1 MKTKLK
7 QVVFAL
13 SATVAIA
20 SLTAG
25 TVSFVQ
31 LAKTDFTGIRG
42 QEIVT
47 PEKAQQQAP
56 EITQEAT
63 VTTNS
68 IVMPIIAGAEYSL
81 DEETWQDS
89 NIFSGLTPGQ
99 AYTVYVRMA
108 ETEKLLASDSV
119 KVEITLDKLTQEYPE
134 VEQVEVI
141 FTTDTITMP
150 IIVGA
155 EYSINDGNTWQNSN
169 VFDNLTPGQQY
180 IVYIRYAETTTQYAS
195 DITAVSITLE
205 KLEQST
211 PSSITET
218 SKTPTSIT
226 MPVIEN
232 IEYSLNNETW
242 QDSNVFNDL
251 TPGQTYTVFVR
262 YKETNTQYA
271 SDVISVEIT
280 LDKLTQDPPQNITI
294 ESTTPT
300 SITMTNVEG
309 VEYSL
314 NSLED
319 WQDSNIFEGLTPGST
334 YTVYVRMAETDTHYA
349 SGILPAATMV
359 LGKFTQNQPE
369 LTQVEETTPYS
380 INLTPGSTYTV
391 YYRLKETATHYAS
404 PWNSIEVTLDK
415 LTLDA
420 PQFTITSY
428 NATSITVTPIENAEY
443 SLNGTVWQDSNVF
456 ENLTPGTMYT
466 IYARYKETATNY
478 QSEYNQNSVTL
489 PKETAVMPNIY
500 GFEAVTDTTI
510 TIPYSQGVEYSLNGS
525 DWQDENTFSN
535 LTPNTEYTV
544 YYRTKETATLYP
556 SETAQLTAITCSK
569 IPGLYVDGS
578 LSMTWQDLIT
588 NNYFV
593 VGISGLSNNVLQ
605 RGSNANLTSLT
616 GELVID
622 GRVTEVEEGVFENTQ
637 FSNFVLS
644 PQIKTLK
651 TNMFK
656 DCLNLTSFTIPE
668 TVTTVRYSAF
678 SGCDNLKTIT
688 ILSPVLYG
696 SVNQTTYPQT
706 HNPGL
711 IPNSVETIYLTEEN
725 SSLQTQTYWSYY
737 AGKYVVLS
745 DEEN

>member
-31 LAKTDFTGIRG
+31 FAKTDFTGIRG

-99 AYTVYVRMA
+99 TYIVYVRMT
-108 ETEKLLASDSV
+108 ETESLLASDSV
-119 KVEITLDKLTQEYPE
+119 KVEITLDKLTQE
-134 VEQVEVI
+134 
-141 FTTDTITMP
+141 
-150 IIVGA
+150 
-155 EYSINDGNTWQNSN
+155 
-169 VFDNLTPGQQY
+169 TPNILQEE
-180 IVYIRYAETTTQYAS
+180 ETTPY
-195 DITAVSITLE
+195 
-205 KLEQST
+205 
-211 PSSITET
+211 
-218 SKTPTSIT
+218 SIT

-232 IEYSLNNETW
+232 GEYSLNNETW

-262 YKETNTQYA
+262 YKETATQYA
-271 SDVISVEIT
+271 SNVISIEIT

-300 SITMTNVEG
+300 SITMTYVEG

-319 WQDSNIFEGLTPGST
+319 WQDSNIFEGLTPGQT
-334 YTVYVRMAETDTHYA
+334 YSVYVRMAETDTHYA
-349 SGILPAATMV
+349 SGILAAASMS
-359 LGKFTQNQPE
+359 LGKFTQNQLE
-369 LTQVEETTPYS
+369 LTQEEETTPYS
-380 INLTPGSTYTV
+380 ITMPIIENGEYSLNNETWQDSNVFNNLTPGSTYTV

-510 TIPYSQGVEYSLNGS
+510 TIPYAQGVEYSLNGT

-544 YYRTKETATLYP
+544 YYRTKETAILYP
-556 SETAQLTAITCSK
+556 SATAQLTAITCSK
-569 IPGLYVDGS
+569 TPGLYVDGS

-588 NNYFV
+588 NNYFY
-593 VGISGLSNNVLQ
+593 VGSSGLSNNVLQ
-605 RGSNANLTSLT
+605 RGSNDNLTSLT

-678 SGCDNLKTIT
+678 SGCNNLKTIT
-688 ILSPVLYG
+688 ILSPILYG
-696 SVNQTTYPQT
+696 SVNQLTYPQT

-711 IPNSVETIYLTEEN
+711 IPDTVETIYLTEEN
-725 SSLQTQTYWSYY
+725 SSIQTQTYWSYY

-745 DEEN
+745 DEENLEN